1 MTKTR
6 WMTTWLAFWV
16 AGGAGCQQSA
26 ESPKIVQI
34 GSTKADLFGMPKE
47 FRALHP
53 RLEELFGS
61 RIMFRDQPNGEM
73 LALQLAQGNIS
84 FAFMSAKEFCSAQD
98 SSSLTPLAVG
108 LNAMGKS
115 SRMAY
120 IVVKAKSHVKTIADC
135 AAKRFA
141 FGTYHDLLTDIAA
154 QAALAEAGVALKDL
168 LPELLLPPP
177 IAMEG
182 RLYRGHD
189 VAKTI
194 VADLTVNAGVVDE
207 LDYEKMPD
215 TGGNFILGPSKDQ
228 LEIVGRT
235 IRVPEMVVVA
245 GPAVT
250 PLDKRRFKA
259 FLLNDV
265 AKDKVICEQLG
276 VTGFAEPDPAEYGP
290 VRQLMAKSE

>member
-6 WMTTWLAFWV
+6 SMTTWFALLI
-16 AGGAGCQQSA
+16 AGAAGCQQNA
-26 ESPKIVQI
+26 ETPKIVQI

-53 RLEELFGS
+53 RLEELFGN
-61 RIMFRDQPNGEM
+61 RIMFRAQPNGEM

-84 FAFMSAKEFCSAQD
+84 YAFMSAKEFCSAKD
-98 SSSLTPLAVG
+98 PSSLTPLAVG
-108 LNAMGKS
+108 LNIMGKS

-141 FGTYHDLLTDIAA
+141 FGTYHDLLTDAAA
-154 QAALAEAGVALKDL
+154 QAALADAGVAMKDL

-207 LDYEKMPD
+207 LDYAKMPD

-228 LEIVGRT
+228 LEIVGQT

-245 GPAVT
+245 GPAAT
-250 PLDKRRFKA
+250 PFDKRRFKR

-276 VTGFAEPDPAEYGP
+276 VTGFTDPDPAAFEP
-290 VRQLMAKSE
+290 VRQLLAKSK

>member
-1 MTKTR
+1 MTNIQSVAKCLV
-6 WMTTWLAFWV
+6 LAVAFV
-16 AGGAGCQQSA
+16 AGCRQGADS
-26 ESPKIVQI
+26 SRIVQF
-34 GSTKADLFGMPKE
+34 GSTKAGLFGPPKE

-53 RLEELFGS
+53 RLEELFDS
-61 RIMFRDQPNGEM
+61 RIMFRAQPNGEA
-73 LALQLAQGNIS
+73 LAQQLAQGNIPY
-84 FAFMSAKEFCSAQD
+84 AFMSAKEFCSAKD
-98 SSSLTPLAVG
+98 LSSLTPLAVG
-108 LNAMGKS
+108 LNALGKS

-120 IVVKAKSHVKTIADC
+120 IVVKAKSHVKTITDC

-141 FGTYHDLLTDIAA
+141 FGTYKDLLTDLAA
-154 QAALAEAGVALKDL
+154 QAALAEAGVPVKKL

-182 RLYRGHD
+182 RLYRGHA

-194 VADLTVNAGVVDE
+194 VMDLTVNAGVVDE

-245 GPAVT
+245 GPAAS
-250 PLDKRRFKA
+250 PEARQKLKA
-259 FLLNDV
+259 FLMNSI
-265 AKDKVICEQLG
+265 ASDKLVCEQLG
-276 VTGFAEPDPAEYGP
+276 VTGFAEPDPAAYEP
-290 VRQLMAKSE
+290 VRRLLASNK

>member
-1 MTKTR
+1 MTKIQSVAKC
-6 WMTTWLAFWV
+6 LVLVVAFV
-16 AGGAGCQQSA
+16 AGCQQDADS
-26 ESPKIVQI
+26 SNIIQF
-34 GSTKADLFGMPKE
+34 GSTKAGLFGMPKE
-47 FRALHP
+47 YRALHP

-61 RIMFRDQPNGEM
+61 RIMFRAQPNGEA
-73 LALQLAQGNIS
+73 LAQQLAQGNIS
-84 FAFMSAKEFCSAQD
+84 YAFMSAKEFCSAKD
-98 SSSLTPLAVG
+98 PSSLTPLAVG
-108 LNAMGKS
+108 LNRLGKS

-141 FGTYHDLLTDIAA
+141 FGTYKDLLTDVAA
-154 QAALAEAGVALKDL
+154 QAALAEAGVPVKKL
-168 LPELLLPPP
+168 LPELLPPP

-182 RLYRGHD
+182 RLYRSHD

-194 VADLTVNAGVVDE
+194 VVDLTVNAGVVDE

-245 GPAVT
+245 GPAAS
-250 PLDKRRFKA
+250 PEARKELKA
-259 FLLNDV
+259 FLMNQV
-265 AKDKVICEQLG
+265 ARDKLICEQLG
-276 VTGFAEPDPAEYGP
+276 VTGFTEPDPAAYDQ
-290 VRQLMAKSE
+290 VRRLLAERAP